1 MDSEVVRGKPLTKD
15 ETKLLLGLIESSPII
30 LSKTTNAASN
40 KMKNEE
46 WVSLTHKFNATA
58 SFCRRSPQQLRLK
71 WENLKKL
78 ARKRSTKIRMN
89 RIQTGG
95 GIPEYIPPDDILDRV
110 ADLLGSTAS
119 GFVVPFGGDKE
130 EGVFVCTGDGGGGGD
145 GGSGGDGA
153 GQARVLPVESIPV
166 LVDTGIGTTM
176 PVTVYDTNST
186 SFPLSIVNGTLI
198 SEKPIDNAT
207 NHEASKLHTPK
218 RLTLSSPKI
227 GKKKLKS
234 TDGSS
239 SARNLAIAE
248 YYTAKKQCLD
258 AKKEF
263 ILLQNE
269 KLKLEIEKLRGGQ

>member
-166 LVDTGIGTTM
+166 LVDTEIILGGKD
-176 PVTVYDTNST
+176 Y
-186 SFPLSIVNGTLI
+186 
-198 SEKPIDNAT
+198 
-207 NHEASKLHTPK
+207 SKLHTPK

>member
-15 ETKLLLGLIESSPII
+15 ETKLLLGLIESSSII

-58 SFCRRSPQQLRLK
+58 SVCRRSPQQLRLK

-119 GFVVPFGGDKE
+119 GFVVPFG
-130 EGVFVCTGDGGGGGD
+130 
-145 GGSGGDGA
+145 
-153 GQARVLPVESIPV
+153 
-166 LVDTGIGTTM
+166 
-176 PVTVYDTNST
+176 
-186 SFPLSIVNGTLI
+186 
-198 SEKPIDNAT
+198 
-207 NHEASKLHTPK
+207 
-218 RLTLSSPKI
+218 
-227 GKKKLKS
+227 KKKLKS

-269 KLKLEIEKLRGGQ
+269 KLKLEIEKLRGGK